1 LREVRFSLLARRD
14 LAGIAAHIAAVA
26 GRAIASEVVTRI
38 QAKCRLL
45 AETPGEIG
53 TARPEIREGVR
64 SLPVPPHVI
73 FFRYRDEEEVQVAR
87 ILHERQDL
95 GGHEI
100 GLPPVDTAHAA
111 SERTV
116 RRL

>member
-1 LREVRFSLLARRD
+1 LRGVGFSLLARRD
-14 LAGIAAHIAAVA
+14 LAGIAVHVA
-26 GRAIASEVVTRI
+26 GAAGRGIASQVVTRI
-38 QAKCRLL
+38 RAKCRLL

-73 FFRYRDEEEVQVAR
+73 FFRYRGEEEVQVVR

-95 GGHEI
+95 EGHEI
-100 GLPPVDTAHAA
+100 G
-111 SERTV
+111 
-116 RRL
+116 